1 MPFHQEVVP
10 IEFEASGPTTPLP
23 LFDRLKATWLAKPA
37 EDRSA
42 LRLFKKTALNAVK
55 YIRRDPATPYMERY
69 FLQEE
74 NGQFAYLHRF
84 VRGDGD
90 EYVHSHPWAVAKSLV
105 LCGGYNE
112 ARYDG
117 LAITEERIV
126 AGYENVILQSTL
138 HRIVSVEPET
148 WTLFVH
154 SDWISDWGFA
164 TRWENG
170 HPVIER
176 RQSTSDGEG
185 RFWWRNEITL
195 EHLLLREPFTTA

>member
-1 MPFHQEVVP
+1 MVSQAGRRPLGPSIVQENGSQCGQVHP
-10 IEFEASGPTTPLP
+10 P
-23 LFDRLKATWLAKPA
+23 
-37 EDRSA
+37 RSSHSVYG
-42 LRLFKKTALNAVK
+42 AVL
-55 YIRRDPATPYMERY
+55 
-69 FLQEE
+69 LQEE
-74 NGQFAYLHRF
+74 NGQYAYLHRF

-90 EYVHSHPWAVAKSLV
+90 EYAHSHPWAVAKSLV

-117 LAITEERIV
+117 VDLTEERFV
-126 AGYENVILQSTL
+126 AGDENVILQSTL

-185 RFWWRNEITL
+185 RFWWRNKITL
-195 EHLLLREPFTTA
+195 DHLLRREPFTTA